1 MCVGFY
7 FGRQDNKY
15 KFIGFP
21 NYNFACEKDGDKQL
35 VARVKIAIGVG
46 SFRYICPS

>member
-1 MCVGFY
+1 MCLGFY

-15 KFIGFP
+15 KFIRFA
-21 NYNFACEKDGDKQL
+21 NSKFACEKGGDKQF
-35 VARVKIAIGVG
+35 RPTVKIASGVG

>member
-1 MCVGFY
+1 MCLGFY

-21 NYNFACEKDGDKQL
+21 NSIFTCEKGGDKQWL
-35 VARVKIAIGVG
+35 PTVKIAGGVG